1 MVHNRIKV
9 MRAEAEISATTLAEK
24 MPDGM
29 NKVCMSFIEKGQVL
43 PTKEGLTTMCEVL
56 NCRPDDLYSPDDID
70 LRAVGH
76 KNADLEAPAPRPARF
91 TVKRQEQDGIDTIKV
106 EAGKVDD
113 KLGHEGME
121 QLRVWMPADEKAALF
136 KAVSGLGYKSVAEWL
151 REMYRQTI
159 HKYVSLGLKDSEKLH
174 EVVTSHHA
182 ESNDRKLM
190 EQS

>member
-9 MRAEAEISATTLAEK
+9 MRAEAKISATALAEK

-29 NKVCMSFIEKGQVL
+29 NKVCMSFIEKGLVL
-43 PTKEGLTTMCEVL
+43 PTKEGLATMCEVL
-56 NCRPDDLYSPDDID
+56 SCKPDDLYTPEDLD
-70 LRAVGH
+70 LRAVGR
-76 KNADLEAPAPRPARF
+76 KNAEPEAATSLPERA
-91 TVKRQEQDGIDTIKV
+91 TVKRRDGIDSIKV
-106 EAGKVDD
+106 EADKVDER
-113 KLGHEGME
+113 LSHEGME
-121 QLRVWMPADEKAALF
+121 QLRVWMPAEEKAALF

-182 ESNDRKLM
+182 ESNDRKLAM
-190 EQS
+190 DKS

>member
-9 MRAEAEISATTLAEK
+9 MRAEAEISATALAEK

-43 PTKEGLTTMCEVL
+43 PTKEGLATMCEVL
-56 NCRPDDLYSPDDID
+56 NCKPDDLYSPDDID
-70 LRAVGH
+70 LRAVGR
-76 KNADLEAPAPRPARF
+76 KSAEPETPAPRTARF
-91 TVKRQEQDGIDTIKV
+91 TVKV
-106 EAGKVDD
+106 EAGRADD
-113 KLGHEGME
+113 RLGHEGME
-121 QLRVWMPADEKAALF
+121 QLRVWMPAEEKAALF

-159 HKYVSLGLKDSEKLH
+159 HKYVSLGLKESEKLH